1 MRNIIILFLIALSWS
16 CGGKDP
22 KENAVARVFD
32 SYLYETDLKGAVP
45 YGTSAK
51 DSTALAEEFI
61 NTWTKKQ
68 LVLRKAES
76 NLTDEQKDVEKQL
89 EDYRASLI
97 IFAYERELVRQKL
110 DTVVSDSEIE
120 SYYKSNPANFELKS
134 NIIRLRYVKIPVKT
148 PNKDKVKLWFNGSS
162 AADRNKLEQYCKLYA
177 VNYLLDDANWL
188 LYDDVLKE
196 IPLNNYPTEQ
206 LKNNKKSL
214 ELSDDEYHYIVN
226 VTGFMVKES
235 SAPLSFEKESIRNRI
250 LNKRKI
256 QLVQKMQLDAYNDAL
271 NNNDIETFKKK

>member
-1 MRNIIILFLIALSWS
+1 MRNLFILLLLALSYS

-32 SYLYETDLKGAVP
+32 SYLYQSDFKGAVP
-45 YGTSAK
+45 YGASSK
-51 DSTALAEEFI
+51 DSIALVEEFI
-61 NTWTKKQ
+61 NVWTKKQ

-76 NLTDEQKDVEKQL
+76 NLTEEQKDVEKQL

-110 DTVVSDSEIE
+110 DTVVSNAEIE
-120 SYYKSNPANFELKS
+120 AYYTSNPANFELKN
-134 NIIRLRYVKIPVKT
+134 NIIRLRYIKFPAKT
-148 PNKDKVKLWFNGSS
+148 PNKDKVKSWFNGSS
-162 AADRNKLEQYCKLYA
+162 TADRNKLEQYCKLYA
-177 VNYLLDDANWL
+177 VNYLLDDTNWL
-188 LYDDVLKE
+188 LYNDVLKE
-196 IPLNNYPTEQ
+196 IPLNNYPIEQ
-206 LKNNKKSL
+206 LKNGKKSF
-214 ELSDDEYHYIVN
+214 ELSDAEYHYLVN

-250 LNKRKI
+250 RNKRKI

-271 NNNDIETFKKK
+271 NNNDIETFKK

>member
-1 MRNIIILFLIALSWS
+1 MRNLIILLSVSLSFS

-22 KENAVARVFD
+22 KEDAVARVYDNF
-32 SYLYETDLKGAVP
+32 LYQSDLKGVVP
-45 YGTSAK
+45 YGTSPK
-51 DSTALAEEFI
+51 DSTALVEEFI

-97 IFAYERELVRQKL
+97 IFSYERELVRQKL
-110 DTVVSDSEIE
+110 DTVVSDLEIE
-120 SYYKSNPANFELKS
+120 KYYTSNPANFELKN
-134 NIIRLRYVKIPVKT
+134 NIIRLRYVKIPIKT
-148 PNKDKVKLWFNGSS
+148 PNKDKVKTWFNGRSS
-162 AADRNKLEQYCKLYA
+162 ADRNKLEQYCKLYA
-177 VNYLLDDANWL
+177 VNYLLDDTNWL
-188 LYDDVLKE
+188 LYEDVLKE
-196 IPLNNYPTEQ
+196 IPLNNYPIEQ
-206 LKNNKKSL
+206 LKNGKKSF
-214 ELSDDEYHYIVN
+214 ELDDNEYHYIVN

-256 QLVQKMQLDAYNDAL
+256 QLVQKMQIDAYNDAL
-271 NNNDIETFKKK
+271 NNKDIETFKK